1 MGIYSVMARF
11 YDAFTSD
18 VPYQAWAEYLVSLF
32 GAFHAR
38 PKLIL
43 DLACG
48 TGSLTKLLAEAG
60 YEMIGVDGSDDMLAA
75 AAQKNAALLPPPLF
89 LRQRMESLD
98 LYGTVDAVVC
108 ALDSVNYL
116 ATPAALKAAFA
127 RVGLFLN
134 DDGLFIFDVNTDAK
148 FRAID
153 AQAFVRETDG
163 CFCVW
168 QADYDAE
175 RRLIGY
181 DLDFFVGGDN
191 SRYERFTE
199 RHVERAH
206 TLPELQEA
214 LETAGM
220 RLEAVYGEL
229 ETRPPRPDDGRVF
242 VVARRLARA

>member
-1 MGIYSVMARF
+1 MNRYSVMAQF
-11 YDAFTSD
+11 YDAFTGD
-18 VPYQAWAEYLVSLF
+18 VPYMAWAEYLVSLF
-32 GAFHAR
+32 HLFQVR
-38 PKLIL
+38 PKLVL

-60 YEMIGVDGSDDMLAA
+60 YEMIGVDGSEDMLAVA
-75 AAQKNAALLPPPLF
+75 AEKTALLSPPPLF

-116 ATPAALKAAFA
+116 STPAALEAAFA

-134 DDGLFIFDVNTDAK
+134 DGGLFIFDVNTDAK

-153 AQAFVRETDG
+153 MQAFVRENED

-168 QADYDAE
+168 QADYDAAQ
-175 RRLIGY
+175 RLMDY
-181 DLDFFVGGDN
+181 YLDFFVYQDQN
-191 SRYERFTE
+191 RYERFTE

-206 TLPELQEA
+206 TMQELKAA
-214 LETAGM
+214 LEKAQM
-220 RLEAVYGEL
+220 RVEAVYGEL
-229 ETRPPRPDDGRVF
+229 ETRPPRPDDGRIF